1 MSPVEHT
8 LDNFRHSPRFTRWA
22 VAFVCLAL
30 LFAGTAYAGHIHK
43 AAIRTGGEHT
53 VCSLCVQFDRLAGSP
68 TALAAPLPATL
79 VVRAQ
84 VSAPVQLVLERVP
97 HSYQARGPPRV

>member
-1 MSPVEHT
+1 VEHT
-8 LDNFRHSPRFTRWA
+8 LDNFRHSPRFIRWA

-30 LFAGTAYAGHIHK
+30 LFTGIAYAGHIHK
-43 AAIRTGGEHT
+43 AAIHTGGEHT

-68 TALAAPLPATL
+68 TALAAPLPATIVAL
-79 VVRAQ
+79 VL
-84 VSAPVQLVLERVP
+84 VSAPVRLVQELVP